1 MIEIRPRRPLFH
13 RSRFRSNPY
22 IILVLLALVVGSIF
36 LLKSIETRQIV
47 SPFEPTPTPTRT
59 ANSYALEGETYF
71 QAGNLPAAIT
81 AYQRAIEVDP
91 NNVELYA
98 ELARIQ
104 VYSSSVLS
112 TDADRRQRLL
122 EARAVS
128 EKAVELD
135 PQSSLAAAINAFV
148 LDWNAN
154 PTLYDAATAQK
165 TLLASELEA
174 VRALNLD
181 KNNTLAMAYYAEIL
195 TDQQKIVQ
203 ARQYIQQALATGE
216 QVMDVHRVLA
226 YVNEAEGNYGDAIQ
240 QYKIAVEITPNLTN
254 LYISIGLNYR
264 VLGEKEN
271 NPKSEQYNFALE
283 YFEKAVRINQQ
294 NQVSDPIPYIA
305 IGKTYAQMGEFFSAA
320 RNVRK
325 ALAINPNNPDVYG
338 TLGLVYFRARNY
350 ESAIPALKCAT
361 YGCTA
366 EESCDVRQCDSEA
379 DSPLVIEGMPLSQNT
394 VIYYYTYG
402 SVLAGMHR
410 PGLTYCTDAVKTLSE
425 VRNSFSADVDIMSI
439 VEASEVNLCSLW
451 HHQPTHHTSTFCDP
465 NTIKHLI
472 NIEIRI
478 TNQKNWIFR
487 LAARERLRYSIL
499 TLVQL
504 IIRSAIPWKSIWQL
518 NTSITS
524 FPRLARKL
532 PGTGWSRKRST
543 WLLEPWARS
552 FPSPKLRISV

>member
-91 NNVELYA
+91 TNVELYA

-216 QVMDVHRVLA
+216 EVMDVHRVLA

-240 QYKIAVEITPNLTN
+240 QYKLAVEITPNLTI

-325 ALAINPNNPDVYG
+325 ALEINPNNPDVYG

-379 DSPLVIEGMPLSQNT
+379 DAPLVIEGMPLSQNT

-410 PGLTYCTDAVKTLSE
+410 PGLPYCTDAVQVLGE
-425 VRNSFSADVDIMSI
+425 VRDGFSADVDIMSI
-439 VEASEVNLCSLW
+439 IEASEDICARYGVTR
-451 HHQPTHHTSTFCDP
+451 QP
-465 NTIKHLI
+465 I
-472 NIEIRI
+472 I
-478 TNQKNWIFR
+478 TP
-487 LAARERLRYSIL
+487 
-499 TLVQL
+499 T
-504 IIRSAIPWKSIWQL
+504 P
-518 NTSITS
+518 
-524 FPRLARKL
+524 
-532 PGTGWSRKRST
+532 
-543 WLLEPWARS
+543 
-552 FPSPKLRISV
+552 

>member
-1 MIEIRPRRPLFH
+1 
-13 RSRFRSNPY
+13 
-22 IILVLLALVVGSIF
+22 
-36 LLKSIETRQIV
+36 
-47 SPFEPTPTPTRT
+47 
-59 ANSYALEGETYF
+59 
-71 QAGNLPAAIT
+71 
-81 AYQRAIEVDP
+81 
-91 NNVELYA
+91 
-98 ELARIQ
+98 
-104 VYSSSVLS
+104 
-112 TDADRRQRLL
+112 L
-122 EARAVS
+122 EARGVS

-216 QVMDVHRVLA
+216 EVMDVHRVLA

-240 QYKIAVEITPNLTN
+240 QYKLAVEITPNLTI

-379 DSPLVIEGMPLSQNT
+379 DALLVIEGMPLSQNT

-410 PGLTYCTDAVKTLSE
+410 PGLTYCTDAVKALSE

-439 VEASEVNLCSLW
+439 VEASESICARYGTTSQLATP
-451 HHQPTHHTSTFCDP
+451 QP
-465 NTIKHLI
+465 
-472 NIEIRI
+472 
-478 TNQKNWIFR
+478 
-487 LAARERLRYSIL
+487 
-499 TLVQL
+499 
-504 IIRSAIPWKSIWQL
+504 SATPIP
-518 NTSITS
+518 
-524 FPRLARKL
+524 
-532 PGTGWSRKRST
+532 
-543 WLLEPWARS
+543 
-552 FPSPKLRISV
+552 